1 MAMEGNG
8 WEVDGGWFGRDM
20 RNNGAGMDGNGNL
33 VTNNKNN
40 NNDNNNKKQSK
51 ANRKKL
57 K

>member
-33 VTNNKNN
+33 VTTNNKNN
-40 NNDNNNKKQSK
+40 SNNKKQSK
-51 ANRKKL
+51 AIKSKSQET
-57 K
+57 